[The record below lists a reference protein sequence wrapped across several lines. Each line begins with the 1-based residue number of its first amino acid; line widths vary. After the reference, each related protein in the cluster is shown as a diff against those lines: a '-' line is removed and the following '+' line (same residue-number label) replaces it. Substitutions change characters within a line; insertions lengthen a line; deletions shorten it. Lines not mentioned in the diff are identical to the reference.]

1 MSMMDKI
8 KSMLKGHPQQT
19 NQGIEKAGDY
29 VDDRT
34 QGKHRRHVD
43 TAQDRMREQLGGEG
57 GRPGPAPGPDRGPD
71 EPPRA

>member
-1 MSMMDKI
+1 MSMMDKL
-8 KSMLKGHPQQT
+8 KNMLKGHPERT

-34 QGKHRRHVD
+34 QGKYGRHVD
-43 TAQDRMREQLGGEG
+43 TAQDKMREQFGGGRGEG
-57 GRPGPAPGPDRGPD
+57 GQTGTDRGPD